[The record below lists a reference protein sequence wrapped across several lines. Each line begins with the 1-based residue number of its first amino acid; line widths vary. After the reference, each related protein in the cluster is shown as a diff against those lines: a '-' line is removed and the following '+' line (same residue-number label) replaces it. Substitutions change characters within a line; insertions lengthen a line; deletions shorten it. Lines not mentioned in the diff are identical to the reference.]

1 MMQESVTSGNEK
13 MERNAYRRHAVREKI
28 RKGVLRIC
36 NPEEITWTARKAQG
50 EQIPGIMMVA
60 AKIVSCFFLRQLCL
74 NEKRQYLHLFQIQIF
89 PIFPDYKSGI
99 LPHLLTICINE
110 VKRIILS
117 LACKGGHG
125 RLNGTFVPT
134 PPGRLR
140 YPWSPHHRE
149 GPAFCIPGIF
159 LCGQAPE
166 VHIRFH
172 TGGGNPI
179 PPASGRK
186 LFGGNRGVRRLLP
199 FRVRCASWICYP
211 VRSEDVLPELEPSD
225 PRKRRSGAR
234 VPCGSFLRLPHAV

>member
-1 MMQESVTSGNEK
+1 MMQESATSGNEK

-28 RKGVLRIC
+28 LKGVLRIC
-36 NPEEITWTARKAQG
+36 NPEEITWAARKAQG

-125 RLNGTFVPT
+125 RLNGILVPT

-140 YPWSPHHRE
+140 YPWNPHHRE
-149 GPAFCIPGIF
+149 GPAFCVPAFFCVGKLRQRTSGSILTVAI
-159 LCGQAPE
+159 
-166 VHIRFH
+166 H
-172 TGGGNPI
+172 
-179 PPASGRK
+179 PASIRQEAFWRKQGRAAPSPVPCPLRLLNM
-186 LFGGNRGVRRLLP
+186 LFGK
-199 FRVRCASWICYP
+199 F
-211 VRSEDVLPELEPSD
+211 
-225 PRKRRSGAR
+225 
-234 VPCGSFLRLPHAV
+234 